1 MSTSTAAPVRKTKRD
16 WGSLFSTVGIVLI
29 VIHRLIP
36 NVRLILLGKVS
47 SRLGVDGHID
57 TIDRFVN
64 RLGRLFVIF
73 GIAWLVVIKERIT
86 VKASRDNGN
95 NQLILQLG
103 LERRTKDNVGIGR
116 HRTSDNLGRFLNLG
130 HTHIIATRHIK
141 EYTLG
146 TVDRHLDQW

>member
-1 MSTSTAAPVRKTKRD
+1 M
-16 WGSLFSTVGIVLI
+16 
-29 VIHRLIP
+29 
-36 NVRLILLGKVS
+36 S

-73 GIAWLVVIKERIT
+73 GIAWFVVIKERIT

-116 HRTSDNLGRFLNLG
+116 YRTSDNLSCFLNLG
-130 HTHIIATRHIK
+130 HTHIVATRHIK

-146 TVDRHLDQW
+146 TVDRHLNQWRINCLLGCHLSSVFATSPADPHQCTTSTAHNCLDISKV